1 MYLAECLFFGV
12 FKNYFKTGKPSVSK
26 RTRKKYFEGRKHKNC
41 QRIFI
46 KMIFNISFSA
56 NKDKN

>member
-1 MYLAECLFFGV
+1 MLLLERLFFGV
-12 FKNYFKTGKPSVSK
+12 FKNYFKTGKPSVSN
-26 RTRKKYFEGRKHKNC
+26 RAREKYFKGRKHKNY
-41 QRIFI
+41 QRIFL